1 MIKLIQHDVD
11 EDVIKQFSKEADHCP
26 MYMIRVYLH
35 QILHNYQKCLTMFF
49 RIKIIK
55 HNVFTWLQEIQA
67 NIMMRNDEDGVFV
80 QMQQL
85 ILKNIGS
92 FIQMDSE
99 NTVRLCDQWF

>member
-1 MIKLIQHDVD
+1 
-11 EDVIKQFSKEADHCP
+11 
-26 MYMIRVYLH
+26 
-35 QILHNYQKCLTMFF
+35 
-49 RIKIIK
+49 
-55 HNVFTWLQEIQA
+55 
-67 NIMMRNDEDGVFV
+67 MRNDEDGVFV